1 MSSRSSKEIII
12 LGAGLV
18 GSLFSIYLA
27 RRGYSVHIFERRADM
42 RKENIAAGRSINLAL
57 SDRGWRGLK
66 GAGIEDEI
74 RKVAIPMHGR
84 VIHNL
89 KGEITRQPYGEKGQS
104 IYATS
109 RGILN
114 CVLMT
119 EAEKNGVVIHFNE
132 RCTGID
138 LENTTA
144 FFNDKK
150 VTGRSIFSADGAF
163 SSARLQLQL
172 STDRFEYS
180 QHYLNHGY
188 KELIIPA
195 GEGNSFLMEKN
206 ALHIWPRGGYML
218 IALPNL
224 DGSFT
229 CTLFFPFEGGDS
241 FASVKTKEECMKFFR
256 RVFPDVVPLMPALV
270 EDFFH
275 NPTGSLVTVKCFPW
289 SYKDH
294 LCLIGD
300 AAHAIVPFY
309 GQGMNCGF
317 EDCTVFDELLGKYG
331 DDLKTIFNEF
341 QNLRKPDTDAI
352 AELAYMNFI
361 EMRDLVGSQQ
371 FLLQKKIEALMH
383 EKYPTKW
390 QPLYSQVTFSDIPY
404 SKALAN
410 GHRQQE
416 IMKKIMKL
424 NDIEKKWDSKEVE
437 KMILDH
443 IS

>member
-1 MSSRSSKEIII
+1 
-12 LGAGLV
+12 
-18 GSLFSIYLA
+18 
-27 RRGYSVHIFERRADM
+27 
-42 RKENIAAGRSINLAL
+42 
-57 SDRGWRGLK
+57 
-66 GAGIEDEI
+66 
-74 RKVAIPMHGR
+74 
-84 VIHNL
+84 
-89 KGEITRQPYGEKGQS
+89 
-104 IYATS
+104 
-109 RGILN
+109 
-114 CVLMT
+114 
-119 EAEKNGVVIHFNE
+119 
-132 RCTGID
+132 
-138 LENTTA
+138 
-144 FFNDKK
+144 
-150 VTGRSIFSADGAF
+150 
-163 SSARLQLQL
+163 
-172 STDRFEYS
+172 
-180 QHYLNHGY
+180 
-188 KELIIPA
+188 
-195 GEGNSFLMEKN
+195 
-206 ALHIWPRGGYML
+206 
-218 IALPNL
+218 
-224 DGSFT
+224 
-229 CTLFFPFEGGDS
+229 
-241 FASVKTKEECMKFFR
+241 MKFFR